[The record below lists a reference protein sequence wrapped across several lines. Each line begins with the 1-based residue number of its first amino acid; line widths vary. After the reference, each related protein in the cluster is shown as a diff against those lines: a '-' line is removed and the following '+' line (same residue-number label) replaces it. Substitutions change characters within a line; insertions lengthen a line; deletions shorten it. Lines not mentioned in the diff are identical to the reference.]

1 MHHRK
6 PLSSNRQWPIPPSPR
21 PITFPPPLHCR
32 ERKKARG
39 QMSKTVPHPLFLHT
53 SRLTKRPLHMTGVL
67 DSFPDSH
74 AIWYMSTNNYIAAN
88 SPHWLHTIW
97 SLSVILVLLGS
108 QRRRGVG
115 VGAVSETLAGWHF
128 DFIRSRAEARS
139 HLMPGAVS
147 NGRPPWPRTLNDKID
162 EKHCRCCRG
171 CSFTS
176 WYQHCRWSC
185 NHNSLLGI
193 TDNL

>member
-1 MHHRK
+1 
-6 PLSSNRQWPIPPSPR
+6 
-21 PITFPPPLHCR
+21 
-32 ERKKARG
+32 
-39 QMSKTVPHPLFLHT
+39 MSKTVPHPLFLHT

-74 AIWYMSTNNYIAAN
+74 VIWYMSANNYIAAN

-147 NGRPPWPRTLNDKID
+147 NGRPPDRELWMTRLMKNIAGVAEAALSQVDISTAGDLVIITV
-162 EKHCRCCRG
+162 
-171 CSFTS
+171 F
-176 WYQHCRWSC
+176 WV
-185 NHNSLLGI
+185 SLTIFRVTHSTFRSLKPYSHIYHMCFGFKAVQAV
-193 TDNL
+193 

>member
-6 PLSSNRQWPIPPSPR
+6 PLANNLSPHPPR
-21 PITFPPPLHCR
+21 PITFPPPLHYR
-32 ERKKARG
+32 DRKKG
-39 QMSKTVPHPLFLHT
+39 
-53 SRLTKRPLHMTGVL
+53 KRPNVKNCTPSSFFAHKSPNQTNSTYDWVL
-67 DSFPDSH
+67 DSFPESH
-74 AIWYMSTNNYIAAN
+74 AIWYMSTNNYTSAN

-176 WYQHCRWSC
+176 CYQHCRWSSD
-185 NHNSLLGI
+185 HNSLLGI
-193 TDNL
+193 TDTL

>member
-1 MHHRK
+1 
-6 PLSSNRQWPIPPSPR
+6 
-21 PITFPPPLHCR
+21 
-32 ERKKARG
+32 
-39 QMSKTVPHPLFLHT
+39 MSKTVPHPLFLQT

-74 AIWYMSTNNYIAAN
+74 AIWYVSTNNYIAAN

-147 NGRPPWPRTLNDKID
+147 NGWPPWPRTLNDKID
-162 EKHCRCCRG
+162 EKHCRCCG
-171 CSFTS
+171 LLQVVISSAGDLVIITVF
-176 WYQHCRWSC
+176 WV
-185 NHNSLLGI
+185 SLTLFRVTHSTFWGF
-193 TDNL
+193 

>member
-1 MHHRK
+1 
-6 PLSSNRQWPIPPSPR
+6 
-21 PITFPPPLHCR
+21 
-32 ERKKARG
+32 
-39 QMSKTVPHPLFLHT
+39 MSKTVPHPLFLHT
-53 SRLTKRPLHMTGVL
+53 SRLTKRTLHMTGVL
-67 DSFPDSH
+67 DSFPESH
-74 AIWYMSTNNYIAAN
+74 AIWYMSTNNYTSAN
-88 SPHWLHTIW
+88 SPQWLHTIW
-97 SLSVILVLLGS
+97 RISVILVLLAS

-176 WYQHCRWSC
+176 CYQHCRWSSD
-185 NHNSLLGI
+185 HNWHSLESPTPRFAQGLFKPYSHIYQMCFGSKAVQAV
-193 TDNL
+193 LAV